1 MNKTNFKKRGKKGV
15 PQMESGKVSQMN
27 TGQGLVKQ
35 TGVHQV
41 NRVKRKFRKME
52 QHMQRPR

>member
-1 MNKTNFKKRGKKGV
+1 
-15 PQMESGKVSQMN
+15 MESGKVSQMN

-52 QHMQRPR
+52 VNFELIEELREQVASL